1 MEQLLADE
9 GQTEQPVAA
18 FAVGAAPC
26 HQLLLGSSKVK
37 GFAHKHSSLMIEQ
50 QPWHWLHS

>member
-37 GFAHKHSSLMIEQ
+37 GFAHKQMDLA
-50 QPWHWLHS
+50 LAA